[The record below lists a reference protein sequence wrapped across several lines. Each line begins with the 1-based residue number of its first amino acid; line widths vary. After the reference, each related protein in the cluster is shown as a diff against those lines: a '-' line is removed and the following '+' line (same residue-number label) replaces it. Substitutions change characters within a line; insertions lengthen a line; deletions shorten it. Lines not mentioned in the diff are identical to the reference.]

1 MNNEPINTALAEKIN
16 SIYDQLYIN
25 SCKVAAVTAL
35 AVSAILYF
43 LGASFHDIV
52 VIIITGTYYL
62 ALLLGYK
69 FFSPLKKYFAELII
83 YGAMPIIFYALQ
95 DEALKFMTPAFLFFL
110 PLLAFFGLGKK
121 KGLYA
126 VALYTAG
133 VITIFFYIDV
143 KNSLYNFEES
153 IFNIVGLIFISFIGY
168 IITGARDKTEL
179 LYTDERRRYEN
190 YKLAVSQATNHII
203 LTDIN
208 GQIMFANEAAQNITG
223 YTFSEMQGNTPRLWG
238 GLQTPE
244 FYADLWKTIKVDK
257 KKFSGTI
264 QNRRKNGELY
274 TAIAHIAPILDVE
287 NELIGFIGSEED
299 ITKITE
305 LESKLAQ
312 DKKRDETLLYLLGEG
327 VVVQNKD
334 NKVILINKAAQDM
347 LQYKNQELLGKSF
360 VEIVHA
366 ESPDGKTISPLE
378 RPLALI
384 GKSKNILKTQL
395 TYLRKDGTKF
405 ESELIITPVYIDDV
419 YFGDIQVFKDISKEK
434 QIDRMKT
441 EFISLASHQLRTPLS
456 AMKWFSEMLL
466 AGDAGNLNSEQH
478 EFIQN
483 ISDSNDRMI
492 DLVNSLLNISRIE
505 SGRIL
510 IDPRPTDLQ
519 ELVREIIDELKKKS
533 SDKNIKIIMSAH
545 ENLPRINCD
554 PKMMRQV
561 YINLLTN
568 AIKYTKPGGEIQIFI
583 SKKDNEI
590 ISQVSD
596 NGMGIPKAE
605 QSKIFQRFFRASN
618 IVKTKTDGTGLG
630 LYLAKAIMESSGGK
644 IWFESEEG
652 KGTAF
657 FISLP
662 IEGSKPKRGE
672 VSLNS

>member
-1 MNNEPINTALAEKIN
+1 MNNDQDTIKTMVDNIRFKFFINFGI
-16 SIYDQLYIN
+16 
-25 SCKVAAVTAL
+25 AAVATAFVVSLLLLFWQVPFHNVMVVFL
-35 AVSAILYF
+35 AGIYYAVLLVFRNKNFIRNNLS
-43 LGASFHDIV
+43 IV
-52 VIIITGTYYL
+52 V
-62 ALLLGYK
+62 
-69 FFSPLKKYFAELII
+69 
-83 YGAMPIIFYALQ
+83 YGAYIFIFYALA
-95 DEALKFMTPAFLFFL
+95 DPSLAKMTPSFLFFF
-110 PLLAFFGLGKK
+110 PIVSFFLLKRTEALVAVFVYIFG
-121 KGLYA
+121 
-126 VALYTAG
+126 
-133 VITIFFYIDV
+133 ITLIY
-143 KNSLYNFEES
+143 LYNELSFNWIYS
-153 IFNIVGLIFISFIGY
+153 PQQAIFSVIGIIFTSMIGY
-168 IITGARDKTEL
+168 IISNSRDKAENM
-179 LYTDERRRYEN
+179 YVVESKKYQN

-208 GQIMFANEAAQNITG
+208 GKILFANEAAEIITG
-223 YTFSEMQGNTPRLWG
+223 YRCSEMLGQTPRLWG

-244 FYADLWKTIKVDK
+244 FYTDLWKTIKIDK

-274 TAIAHIAPILDVE
+274 TAIANIAPILDVK

-299 ITKITE
+299 ITKITL
-305 LESKLAQ
+305 LENKLAE
-312 DKKRDETLLYLLGEG
+312 DKKRDETLLFALGEG
-327 VVVQNKD
+327 VVVQDKNKR
-334 NKVILINKAAQDM
+334 VILINEAAQNM
-347 LQYKNQELLGKSF
+347 LLYTEKELLGKSF
-360 VEIVHA
+360 VEIVKA
-366 ESPDGKTISPLE
+366 ESIDGKSIPLLE
-378 RPLALI
+378 RPLTLVE
-384 GKSKNILKTQL
+384 KSKKPIKSQL
-395 TYLRKDGTKF
+395 TYIRKDGTKF
-405 ESELIITPVYIDDV
+405 ESELIITPVYIDES
-419 YFGDIQVFKDISKEK
+419 YFGDIQVFKDITKEK
-434 QIDRMKT
+434 QVDRMKT

-466 AGDAGNLNSEQH
+466 AGDAGNLNAEQL
-478 EFIQN
+478 EFVKN

-533 SDKNIKIIMSAH
+533 SDKNINIIMSAN

-568 AIKYTKPGGEIQIFI
+568 AIKYTKTGGEIQIFI

-618 IVKTKTDGTGLG
+618 IIKKETDGTGLG

-652 KGTAF
+652 KGTSF

-662 IEGSKPKRGE
+662 LEGSKSKQGE
-672 VSLNS
+672 VSINS